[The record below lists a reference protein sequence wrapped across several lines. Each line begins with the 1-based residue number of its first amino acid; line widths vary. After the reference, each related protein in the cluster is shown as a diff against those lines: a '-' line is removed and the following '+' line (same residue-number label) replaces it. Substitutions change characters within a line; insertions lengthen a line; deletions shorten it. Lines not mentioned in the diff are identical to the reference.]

1 MRSFFLLLTAA
12 LAFQACIPLN
22 TPGATGNNV
31 YVGNYFFTPVID
43 SSAALRNDTTVIT
56 FRWADTATGI
66 GHRVIW
72 DSVVGG
78 DSTTVLPGNDVL
90 RFSGTYEVGL
100 TKGRYYYHCAIHG
113 GPDNSFGMDGQ
124 IVVLPFG
131 FSPPTSA
138 RPIQSPR
145 LFSGPA
151 VVTQPSPAAVQAS
164 PRPAAPRSPP
174 ATS

>member
-1 MRSFFLLLTAA
+1 MRSLFLLLTAA

-43 SSAALRNDTTVIT
+43 SSTAARNDTTVIT
-56 FRWADTATGI
+56 FRWADTASGI
-66 GHRVIW
+66 GHRVVW
-72 DSVVGG
+72 DSVTGG
-78 DSTTVLPGNDVL
+78 DSTTMLPANDVL

-100 TKGRYYYHCAIHG
+100 TKGRYYYHCAVHG
-113 GPDNSFGMDGQ
+113 GPDNGFGMDGQ

-138 RPIQSPR
+138 RPVRARR
-145 LFSGPA
+145 LASAPA
-151 VVTQPSPAAVQAS
+151 AVTPPSPAAGQAN
-164 PRPAAPRSPP
+164 PTGAARRSQP